1 MSHEGVPE
9 GLAHCQEGQRGQLE
23 REGERLHYLPDLYA
37 CQRVGLIGSTE
48 PRLPGSTHHSRPS
61 SLLEDDP
68 GKALGPPDPCG
79 QFRLIANTQN
89 I

>member
-1 MSHEGVPE
+1 MSRQGVPE
-9 GLAHCQEGQRGQLE
+9 GLAYCQEGQRGQLPP
-23 REGERLHYLPDLYA
+23 RPLCLS
-37 CQRVGLIGSTE
+37 QRVGLIGSTE
-48 PRLPGSTHHSRPS
+48 PRLPGSTRHSCPS

-68 GKALGPPDPCG
+68 DKALGPPDPCG